1 VNHFHLSF
9 QIGSILFR
17 RNPLFQVLIA
27 LPSLLPI
34 PLVKLFLCGYLLRF
48 FRQSTILRNSLK
60 RTQTIL
66 ITNMNDYLSIA
77 SSFGRPAVILV
88 CAMLL
93 FNLPT
98 LIYKIGMF
106 LRGLLYLAFCN
117 DKSWKKPQDPF
128 LVVGPLL
135 QKEKEVGDDADL
147 ERKTIY
153 LVRHGESTWNDTFNK
168 GSHRSAL
175 VFAVGFI
182 PGLIKSLL
190 FELYLILSGKLDS
203 WFYDSPASPLGLSQ
217 VKDLASFIKKG
228 KASNDTIAQHIA
240 ILKASPDA
248 PPSKMICSSLRR
260 AVTTMAGG
268 FKDRLSRRPQEKIL
282 IVPALQEISRNP
294 DTLSITPAHT
304 QIQASWIDKTSKLA
318 NFQSIYMNQVD
329 MSLHAGNK
337 PLGTNGLK
345 RMRDFCNFVFSPSCP
360 EQYVVVGGHSIWFR
374 SFFKTF
380 LPYQEDHVGKK
391 KKIVNCGIVALTLIK
406 ATSSSG
412 QPTYMIDPKSVE
424 VIYGGFH

>member
-1 VNHFHLSF
+1 
-9 QIGSILFR
+9 
-17 RNPLFQVLIA
+17 
-27 LPSLLPI
+27 
-34 PLVKLFLCGYLLRF
+34 
-48 FRQSTILRNSLK
+48 
-60 RTQTIL
+60 
-66 ITNMNDYLSIA
+66 MNYYLSLV
-77 SSFGRPAVILV
+77 SSFVRPGVLLV

-128 LVVGPLL
+128 LVVGPML
-135 QKEKEVGDDADL
+135 KEEKESGDGATNKL

-168 GSHRSAL
+168 GSHRSPL

-182 PGLIKSLL
+182 PGLIKALL

-203 WFYDSPASPLGLSQ
+203 WFYDSPASNLGLNQ
-217 VKDLASFIKKG
+217 VKDLYGFMKNG
-228 KASNDTIAQHIA
+228 KAPNDAMAEHVA
-240 ILKASPDA
+240 ILKAGPEA
-248 PPSKMICSSLRR
+248 PPSKMLCSSLRR
-260 AVTTMAGG
+260 AVSTMAGG
-268 FKDRLSRRPQEKIL
+268 FKDRLARRPQEKIL

-304 QIQASWIDKTSKLA
+304 PIQASWIDKTSKLA
-318 NFQSIYMNQVD
+318 NFQSIYMNQLD

-345 RMRDFCNFVFSPSCP
+345 RMREFCNFIFSPSCP
-360 EQYVVVGGHSIWFR
+360 EQYVIVGGHSIWFR

-380 LPYQEDHVGKK
+380 LPYEEDHVGKR
-391 KKIVNCGIVALTLIK
+391 KKIVNCGVVALTLIK
-406 ATSSSG
+406 ATRPSG